1 MTSELFDLFPTRRMP
16 KKSKKKK
23 LTLKDVQS
31 LVDELNQL
39 SGLTGD
45 DCYILSEHDAFREDE
60 EGVINSRLI
69 LKRKVGER
77 SFVRQGQT
85 ITRPV
90 FWRDSGCYGTGEI
103 DGRGGAYRLLTTM
116 IHAIQVASQSP
127 KRTQ

>member
-45 DCYILSEHDAFREDE
+45 DCYILTEH
-60 EGVINSRLI
+60 EGIINSQLRL
-69 LKRKVGER
+69 RQKVDER
-77 SFVRQGQT
+77 SFVRKGQT

-103 DGRGGAYRLLTTM
+103 DGRGGAYLLLTSM
-116 IHAIQVASQSP
+116 IHAIQVASQN
-127 KRTQ
+127 KEDK

>member
-1 MTSELFDLFPTRRMP
+1 MTSELFDLFPTKRMP

-39 SGLTGD
+39 SGLTGN
-45 DCYILSEHDAFREDE
+45 DCYILTEH
-60 EGVINSRLI
+60 EGIINSRLI
-69 LKRKVGER
+69 LKQKVGER

-103 DGRGGAYRLLTTM
+103 DGRGGAYRLLTSM

>member
-1 MTSELFDLFPTRRMP
+1 MP

-45 DCYILSEHDAFREDE
+45 DCYILTEQ
-60 EGVINSRLI
+60 EGIINPQLI
-69 LKRKVGER
+69 LKQKVDER

-90 FWRDSGCYGTGEI
+90 FWRDRGTYGDGEI
-103 DGRGGAYRLLTTM
+103 DGRGKACRLLITM